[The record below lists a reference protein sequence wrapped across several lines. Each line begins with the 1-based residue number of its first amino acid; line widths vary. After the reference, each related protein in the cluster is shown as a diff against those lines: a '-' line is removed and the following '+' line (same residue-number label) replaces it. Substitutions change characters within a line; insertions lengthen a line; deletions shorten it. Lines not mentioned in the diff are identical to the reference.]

1 MTDTSH
7 VTRTNPNALLG
18 SRHSVEELAKR
29 EVLVGWSE
37 QMDATPE
44 TVAKAVFNT
53 LGTSTIPER
62 DAITPAVVYS
72 LDSIREATIAALR
85 SRNPDA
91 ALQALAAELESEL
104 KRSVSAF
111 SDPPNAPSTIAAK
124 GGRNDPLVDTG
135 QMLDQAAARVV
146 RK

>member
-1 MTDTSH
+1 MTESS

-18 SRHSVEELAKR
+18 SRRNVEALASH
-29 EVLVGWSE
+29 EVQVGWSVE
-37 QMDATPE
+37 MGADPE
-44 TVAKAVFNT
+44 TVAKATFNT
-53 LGTSTIPER
+53 LGTINAPER

-72 LDSIREATIAALR
+72 LDDIRQATIEALR
-85 SRNPDA
+85 SRDPTA
-91 ALQALAAELESEL
+91 ALKTLADKLEAEL

-111 SDPPNAPSTIAAK
+111 SDPANTPSTIKAK

-135 QMLDQAAARVV
+135 QMLDQAAAQVF